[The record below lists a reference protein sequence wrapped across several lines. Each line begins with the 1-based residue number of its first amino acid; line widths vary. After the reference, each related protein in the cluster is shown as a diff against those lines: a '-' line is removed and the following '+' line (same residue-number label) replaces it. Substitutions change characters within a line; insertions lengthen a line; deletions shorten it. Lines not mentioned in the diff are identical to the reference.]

1 MNTFSL
7 ILKSLLLSLVLSFPA
22 FAAGPVNINTAD
34 AAALSAN
41 LHGVGPAKAQAIV
54 KYRKEHGDF
63 ASVDDLEKVKGI
75 GPETVKD
82 NRTILTVGGD
92 DATHEGSHSQ

>member
-1 MNTFSL
+1 MRFIQFTVLALTILFSAL
-7 ILKSLLLSLVLSFPA
+7 A
-22 FAAGPVNINTAD
+22 FGGTVNINTAT
-34 AAALSAN
+34 AN
-41 LHGVGPAKAQAIV
+41 ELAEVATGIGPAKAQAIV